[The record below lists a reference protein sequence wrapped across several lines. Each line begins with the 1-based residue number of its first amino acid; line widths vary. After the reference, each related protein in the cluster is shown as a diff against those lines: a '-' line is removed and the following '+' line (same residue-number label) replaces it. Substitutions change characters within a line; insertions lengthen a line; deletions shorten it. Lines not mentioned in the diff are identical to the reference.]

1 MNSIKSVIILA
12 ILINLTNAGRP
23 EEDLH
28 GVKYANR
35 CEVCKILATELQDRL
50 GETGKS
56 HEFLETG

>member
-1 MNSIKSVIILA
+1 MNSIKSVIILV
-12 ILINLTNAGRP
+12 ILINLTNGSP

-35 CEVCKILATELQDRL
+35 CEVCKILATELQERL

>member
-1 MNSIKSVIILA
+1 MNSIKSVIILT
-12 ILINLTNAGRP
+12 ILINLANGSP

-56 HEFLETG
+56 HEYLETG

>member
-12 ILINLTNAGRP
+12 ILLINLANASP